1 MKVRRSDSRSLFV
14 IFLFYHYYLLE
25 TKRLGLHSLPKV
37 DVNEF
42 GFTPL
47 DDGIWMSKS
56 TTVNKNG
63 FKPFADCVCQSLQ
76 QSTRMGLHTLLMVD
90 VKVYYSSQ
98 DWVYTL

>member
-14 IFLFYHYYLLE
+14 IFYF
-25 TKRLGLHSLPKV
+25 TITIDKSKRDLPKV
-37 DVNEF
+37 DVNEN

-63 FKPFADCVCQSLQ
+63 FTPFANGRCQSL
-76 QSTRMGLHTLLMVD
+76 L
-90 VKVYYSSQ
+90 
-98 DWVYTL
+98 

>member
-25 TKRLGLHSLPKV
+25 STRLGFHSLPKV

-47 DDGIWMSKS
+47 DDGIVAGK
-56 TTVNKNG
+56 
-63 FKPFADCVCQSLQ
+63 
-76 QSTRMGLHTLLMVD
+76 
-90 VKVYYSSQ
+90 
-98 DWVYTL
+98 